1 MDFTGPKRSV
11 KKAAAFSALWLR
23 RHTIATHP
31 LTTAMP
37 DARILVV
44 DDEENVRHMLELTLR
59 REGYRVTL
67 CADGADAL
75 DRLRT
80 TPFDLLLCDINM
92 PGLDGMALLRALRP
106 LARNTGIVM
115 MSAYADLDG
124 AMEAIRAGAHD
135 YVAKPFRRAELL
147 FTLRKVEER
156 RRLQFEVDTLR
167 AAAVST
173 DGFRG
178 LLSRS
183 PAMRKIFE
191 QLRRVAPFRS
201 TILISGESGT
211 GKELVARAIHD
222 TSGRERHPFIA
233 LNCGALPEALAE
245 SELFGHAKGAFSD
258 AASAKVGLFEA
269 AHLGTLF
276 LDEVADLS
284 PTLQVKLLRLLQE
297 GEVRRLGESQSR
309 AVDVRVVAASRRP
322 LDELVSEGSFRED
335 LYYRLSVVSMHLP
348 PLRERSEDI
357 PLLLEHFVTSLSA
370 KLGRRPPTIAPEA
383 MQKLNG
389 YAWPGNV
396 RELEH
401 AVERALLLCEGEELR
416 VDDLP
421 DALVSSAVRGPVWV
435 ASDEPSI
442 KRATEQLERLLI
454 QRALEQTNGNRTAAA
469 KLLEISHRA
478 LLYKIRAY
486 FPETT
491 DDPETDEA

>member
-1 MDFTGPKRSV
+1 
-11 KKAAAFSALWLR
+11 
-23 RHTIATHP
+23 
-31 LTTAMP
+31 
-37 DARILVV
+37 
-44 DDEENVRHMLELTLR
+44 
-59 REGYRVTL
+59 
-67 CADGADAL
+67 
-75 DRLRT
+75 
-80 TPFDLLLCDINM
+80 
-92 PGLDGMALLRALRP
+92 
-106 LARNTGIVM
+106 
-115 MSAYADLDG
+115 
-124 AMEAIRAGAHD
+124 METIRAGAHD

-147 FTLRKVEER
+147 FALRKVEER
-156 RRLQFEVDTLR
+156 RRLQLEVDTLR
-167 AAAVST
+167 AAAVSA
-173 DGFRG
+173 DSFCG
-178 LLSRS
+178 LRSRA

-191 QLRRVAPFRS
+191 QVRRVAPFRS

-222 TSGRERHPFIA
+222 TSGRGRQPFIA

-258 AASAKVGLFEA
+258 AGAAKVGLFEA

-276 LDEVADLS
+276 LDEVSDLT
-284 PTLQVKLLRLLQE
+284 PALQVKLLRLLQE
-297 GEVRRLGESQSR
+297 GEVRRLGESDSR

-322 LDELVSEGSFRED
+322 LDELVAEGSFRED
-335 LYYRLSVVSMHLP
+335 LFYRLSVVALHLP

-357 PLLLEHFVTSLSA
+357 PLLLEHFVTSLA
-370 KLGRRPPTIAPEA
+370 AAMGRRPPTIAPEA

-401 AVERALLLCEGEELR
+401 AIERALLLCDEDELR

-454 QRALEQTNGNRTAAA
+454 QRALEQTGGNRTAAA

-486 FPETT
+486 FAEAT
-491 DDPETDEA
+491 DDPETGDG

>member
-1 MDFTGPKRSV
+1 
-11 KKAAAFSALWLR
+11 
-23 RHTIATHP
+23 
-31 LTTAMP
+31 
-37 DARILVV
+37 
-44 DDEENVRHMLELTLR
+44 MLELTLR

-67 CADGADAL
+67 SADGADAL

-106 LARNTGIVM
+106 LGRNTGIVM

-124 AMEAIRAGAHD
+124 AMETIRAGAHD

-156 RRLQFEVDTLR
+156 RRLQLEVDTLR
-167 AAAVST
+167 AAAVSANS
-173 DGFRG
+173 FCG
-178 LLSRS
+178 LRSRA

-191 QLRRVAPFRS
+191 QIRRVAPFRS

-222 TSGRERHPFIA
+222 SSGRGQQPFIA

-258 AASAKVGLFEA
+258 AGAAKVGLFEA

-276 LDEVADLS
+276 LDEVSDLT
-284 PTLQVKLLRLLQE
+284 PALQVKLLRLLQE
-297 GEVRRLGESQSR
+297 GEVRRLGESASR

-322 LDELVSEGSFRED
+322 LDELVAEGSFRED
-335 LYYRLSVVSMHLP
+335 LFYRLSVVALHLP

-357 PLLLEHFVTSLSA
+357 PLLLEHFLTSLA
-370 KLGRRPPTIAPEA
+370 AAMGRRPPTIAPEA

-401 AVERALLLCEGEELR
+401 AIERALLLCNEDELR

-454 QRALEQTNGNRTAAA
+454 QRALEQTGGNRTAAA

-486 FPETT
+486 FPEAG
-491 DDPETDEA
+491 DDPETGDG

>member
-106 LARNTGIVM
+106 LARNTGIIM

-258 AASAKVGLFEA
+258 AASVKVGLFEA

-401 AVERALLLCEGEELR
+401 AVERALLLCEGEDLR

-421 DALVSSAVRGPVWV
+421 DALVSSAIRGPVWV

-469 KLLEISHRA
+469 KLLEISHRS

>member
-1 MDFTGPKRSV
+1 
-11 KKAAAFSALWLR
+11 
-23 RHTIATHP
+23 
-31 LTTAMP
+31 
-37 DARILVV
+37 
-44 DDEENVRHMLELTLR
+44 
-59 REGYRVTL
+59 VTL
-67 CADGADAL
+67 SADGADAL

-106 LARNTGIVM
+106 LGRNTGIVM

-124 AMEAIRAGAHD
+124 AMETIRAGAHD

-156 RRLQFEVDTLR
+156 RRLQLEVDTLR
-167 AAAVST
+167 AAAVSANS
-173 DGFRG
+173 FCG
-178 LLSRS
+178 LRSRA

-191 QLRRVAPFRS
+191 QIRRVAPFRS

-222 TSGRERHPFIA
+222 SSGRGQQPFIA

-258 AASAKVGLFEA
+258 AGAAKVGLFEA

-276 LDEVADLS
+276 LDEVSDLT
-284 PTLQVKLLRLLQE
+284 PALQVKLLRLLQE
-297 GEVRRLGESQSR
+297 GEVRRLGESASR

-322 LDELVSEGSFRED
+322 LDELVAEGSFRED
-335 LYYRLSVVSMHLP
+335 LFYRLSVVALHLP

-357 PLLLEHFVTSLSA
+357 PLLLEHFLTSLA
-370 KLGRRPPTIAPEA
+370 AAMGRRPPTIAPEA

-401 AVERALLLCEGEELR
+401 AIERALLLCNEDELR

-454 QRALEQTNGNRTAAA
+454 QRALEQTGGNRTAAA

-486 FPETT
+486 FPEAG
-491 DDPETDEA
+491 DDPETGDG

>member
-1 MDFTGPKRSV
+1 
-11 KKAAAFSALWLR
+11 
-23 RHTIATHP
+23 
-31 LTTAMP
+31 MP

-75 DRLRT
+75 ERLRT

-92 PGLDGMALLRALRP
+92 PGLDGMGLLRALRP
-106 LARNTGIVM
+106 LGRNTGIVM

-124 AMEAIRAGAHD
+124 AMETIRAGAHD

-156 RRLQFEVDTLR
+156 RRLQLEVDTLR
-167 AAAVST
+167 AAALSA
-173 DGFRG
+173 DSFQG
-178 LLSRS
+178 LRSRA

-191 QLRRVAPFRS
+191 QVRRVAPFRS
-201 TILISGESGT
+201 TVLISGESGT

-222 TSGRERHPFIA
+222 TSGRGQQPFIA

-258 AASAKVGLFEA
+258 AGAAKVGLFEA

-276 LDEVADLS
+276 LDEVSDLT
-284 PTLQVKLLRLLQE
+284 PALQVKLLRLLQE
-297 GEVRRLGESQSR
+297 GEVRRLGESVSR

-322 LDELVSEGSFRED
+322 LDELVAEGSFRED
-335 LYYRLSVVSMHLP
+335 LFYRLSVVALHLP

-357 PLLLEHFVTSLSA
+357 PLLLEHFVTSLA
-370 KLGRRPPTIAPEA
+370 AAMGRRPPTIAPEA

-389 YAWPGNV
+389 YVWPGNV

-401 AVERALLLCEGEELR
+401 AIERALLLCNEDELR

-421 DALVSSAVRGPVWV
+421 DALVSSAIRGPVWV

-454 QRALEQTNGNRTAAA
+454 QRALEQTGGNRTAAA

-486 FPETT
+486 FPEAG
-491 DDPETDEA
+491 DDPETGDG

>member
-106 LARNTGIVM
+106 LARNTGIIM

-469 KLLEISHRA
+469 KLLEISHRS

>member
-1 MDFTGPKRSV
+1 
-11 KKAAAFSALWLR
+11 
-23 RHTIATHP
+23 
-31 LTTAMP
+31 MP

-67 CADGADAL
+67 SADGADAL

-106 LARNTGIVM
+106 LGRNTGIVM

-124 AMEAIRAGAHD
+124 AMETIRAGAHD

-156 RRLQFEVDTLR
+156 RRLQLEVDTLR
-167 AAAVST
+167 AAAVSANS
-173 DGFRG
+173 FCG
-178 LLSRS
+178 LRSRA

-191 QLRRVAPFRS
+191 QIRRVAPFRS

-222 TSGRERHPFIA
+222 SSGRGQQPFIA

-258 AASAKVGLFEA
+258 AGAAKVGLFEA

-276 LDEVADLS
+276 LDEVSDLT
-284 PTLQVKLLRLLQE
+284 PALQVKLLRLLQE
-297 GEVRRLGESQSR
+297 GEVRRLGESASR

-322 LDELVSEGSFRED
+322 LDELVAEGSFRED
-335 LYYRLSVVSMHLP
+335 LFYRLSVVALHLP

-357 PLLLEHFVTSLSA
+357 PLLLEHFLTSLA
-370 KLGRRPPTIAPEA
+370 AAMGRRPPTIAPEA

-401 AVERALLLCEGEELR
+401 AIERALLLCNEDELR

-454 QRALEQTNGNRTAAA
+454 QRALEQTGGNRTAAA

-486 FPETT
+486 FPEAG
-491 DDPETDEA
+491 DDPETGDG

>member
-1 MDFTGPKRSV
+1 
-11 KKAAAFSALWLR
+11 
-23 RHTIATHP
+23 
-31 LTTAMP
+31 MP

-67 CADGADAL
+67 SADGADAL

-106 LARNTGIVM
+106 LGRNTGIVM

-124 AMEAIRAGAHD
+124 AMETIRAGAHD

-156 RRLQFEVDTLR
+156 RRLQLEVDTLR
-167 AAAVST
+167 AAAVSANS
-173 DGFRG
+173 FCG
-178 LLSRS
+178 LRSRA

-191 QLRRVAPFRS
+191 QIRRVAPFRS

-222 TSGRERHPFIA
+222 SSGRGQQPFIA

-258 AASAKVGLFEA
+258 AGAAKVGLFEA

-276 LDEVADLS
+276 LDEVSDLT
-284 PTLQVKLLRLLQE
+284 PALQVKLLRLLQE
-297 GEVRRLGESQSR
+297 GEVRRLGESASR

-322 LDELVSEGSFRED
+322 LDELVAEGSFRED
-335 LYYRLSVVSMHLP
+335 LFYRLSVVALHLP

-357 PLLLEHFVTSLSA
+357 PLLLEHFLTSLA
-370 KLGRRPPTIAPEA
+370 AAMGRRPPTIAPEA

-401 AVERALLLCEGEELR
+401 AIERALLLCNEDELR

-421 DALVSSAVRGPVWV
+421 DALVSSAIRGPVWV

-454 QRALEQTNGNRTAAA
+454 QRALEQTGGNRTAAA

-486 FPETT
+486 FPEAG
-491 DDPETDEA
+491 DDPETGDG

>member
-1 MDFTGPKRSV
+1 
-11 KKAAAFSALWLR
+11 
-23 RHTIATHP
+23 
-31 LTTAMP
+31 MP

-75 DRLRT
+75 DRLQT

-92 PGLDGMALLRALRP
+92 PGLDGMGLLRALRP
-106 LARNTGIVM
+106 LGRNTGIVM

-124 AMEAIRAGAHD
+124 AMETIRAGAHD

-156 RRLQFEVDTLR
+156 RRLQLEVATLR
-167 AAAVST
+167 AAALSA
-173 DGFRG
+173 DSFQG
-178 LLSRS
+178 LRSRA

-191 QLRRVAPFRS
+191 QVRRVAPFRS
-201 TILISGESGT
+201 TVLISGESGT

-222 TSGRERHPFIA
+222 TSGRGQQPFIA

-258 AASAKVGLFEA
+258 AVATKVGLFES

-276 LDEVADLS
+276 LDEVSDLT
-284 PTLQVKLLRLLQE
+284 PALQVKLLRLLQE
-297 GEVRRLGESQSR
+297 GEVRRLGESVSR

-322 LDELVSEGSFRED
+322 LDELVAEGSFRED
-335 LYYRLSVVSMHLP
+335 LFYRLSVVALHLP

-357 PLLLEHFVTSLSA
+357 PLLLEHFVTSLA
-370 KLGRRPPTIAPEA
+370 AAMGRRPPTIAPEA

-389 YAWPGNV
+389 YAWPGNI

-401 AVERALLLCEGEELR
+401 AIERALLLCNEDELR

-421 DALVSSAVRGPVWV
+421 DALVSSAIRGPVWV

-454 QRALEQTNGNRTAAA
+454 QRALEQTGGNRTAAA

-486 FPETT
+486 FPEAG
-491 DDPETDEA
+491 DDPETGDG

>member
-1 MDFTGPKRSV
+1 MG
-11 KKAAAFSALWLR
+11 
-23 RHTIATHP
+23 
-31 LTTAMP
+31 
-37 DARILVV
+37 
-44 DDEENVRHMLELTLR
+44 
-59 REGYRVTL
+59 
-67 CADGADAL
+67 
-75 DRLRT
+75 
-80 TPFDLLLCDINM
+80 
-92 PGLDGMALLRALRP
+92 LLRALRP
-106 LARNTGIVM
+106 LGRNTGIVM

-124 AMEAIRAGAHD
+124 AMETIRAGAHD

-156 RRLQFEVDTLR
+156 RRLQLEVDTLR
-167 AAAVST
+167 AAALSA
-173 DGFRG
+173 DSFQG
-178 LLSRS
+178 LRSRA

-191 QLRRVAPFRS
+191 QVRRVAPFRS
-201 TILISGESGT
+201 TVLISGESGT
-211 GKELVARAIHD
+211 GKELVARAIHE
-222 TSGRERHPFIA
+222 TSGRGQQPFIA

-258 AASAKVGLFEA
+258 AGAAKVGLFES

-276 LDEVADLS
+276 LDEVSDLT
-284 PTLQVKLLRLLQE
+284 PALQVKLLRLLQE
-297 GEVRRLGESQSR
+297 GEVRRLGESASR

-322 LDELVSEGSFRED
+322 LDELVAEGSFRED
-335 LYYRLSVVSMHLP
+335 LFYRLSVVALHLP

-357 PLLLEHFVTSLSA
+357 PLLLEHFVTSLA
-370 KLGRRPPTIAPEA
+370 AAMGRRPPTVSPEA

-401 AVERALLLCEGEELR
+401 AIERALLLCNEDELR

-421 DALVSSAVRGPVWV
+421 DALVSSAIRGPVWV

-454 QRALEQTNGNRTAAA
+454 QRALEQTGGNRTAAA

-486 FPETT
+486 FPEAG
-491 DDPETDEA
+491 DDPETGDG